1 MWATVLIILQA
12 LCSLGLIVVI
22 MLQSGKEEGLSGA
35 LSGSANNY
43 MNKNKQGGL
52 DAALATSTKW
62 IALVWIVLTLTLS
75 LI

>member
-1 MWATVLIILQA
+1 MWSTILIILQA

-35 LSGSANNY
+35 LAGSSNSY
-43 MNKNKQGGL
+43 MNQNKKGGL
-52 DAALATSTKW
+52 DAFLASSTKW
-62 IALVWIVLTLTLS
+62 IALVWIFLTLTLS